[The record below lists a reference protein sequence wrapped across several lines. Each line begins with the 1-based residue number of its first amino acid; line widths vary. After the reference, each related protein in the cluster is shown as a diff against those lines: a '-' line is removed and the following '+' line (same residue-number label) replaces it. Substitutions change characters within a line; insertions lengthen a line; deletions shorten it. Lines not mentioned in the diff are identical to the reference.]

1 MAPARDSCAVQ
12 CMGTKASA
20 GLAARSRRPHE
31 RRQRRVAL
39 IVETGTSAD
48 VEIARAVI
56 LEGRQRGM
64 LAENIGDA
72 LPGEGLVEAETL
84 GDLRDNP
91 PILPRLARRR

>member
-1 MAPARDSCAVQ
+1 MFAARRMHRFARHDRHEARAPIGMEEAAL
-12 CMGTKASA
+12 GEEASA
-20 GLAARSRRPHE
+20 CLAARSRRPHE

-72 LPGEGLVEAETL
+72 LPGEGLAEAET
-84 GDLRDNP
+84 
-91 PILPRLARRR
+91 